1 MSGYCAERE
10 CGDGTSAA
18 ELLEQRRCSR
28 PERGEGGDQGFRV
41 GAYLVRLVLW

>member
-28 PERGEGGDQGFRV
+28 PERGERGGGTRGFESEHT
-41 GAYLVRLVLW
+41 L